1 MYVRIQLNKIDRLVA
16 LKLFTAVAPLAVKYR
31 NFCVVERDLS
41 KLAVAMS
48 ELRYDGRV
56 AVVTG
61 AGGG

>member
-1 MYVRIQLNKIDRLVA
+1 MYVRMLLNKIDRLVA
-16 LKLFTAVAPLAVKYR
+16 LKLYIPPISSVISGNSSIVT
-31 NFCVVERDLS
+31 RDLS
-41 KLAVAMS
+41 KLTAAMS

>member
-1 MYVRIQLNKIDRLVA
+1 MYLRMLLNKIDCLVA
-16 LKLFTAVAPLAVKYR
+16 LKLYIPPSNSVISGNSSIVT
-31 NFCVVERDLS
+31 RDLS